1 MFDWPLIFCS
11 GLFLGF
17 QSYGGFSWSIA
28 VKAILIGLSGNDEVR
43 LGYSYVTLCDINN
56 DNKVEV
62 LYNNY
67 NTGKI
72 EARDYLGNP
81 NYIMDRERD
90 PSGKGF
96 KTTIKARPDNGI
108 ISQKTKVAIQRRASK
123 PVTMLGYTPTGVVAL
138 IVPET
143 KVSKDPKFDIGTD
156 HPRTPVH
163 YKIFDPTC
171 ADLPVWKIC
180 WDYTQRR

>member
-72 EARDYLGNP
+72 EARDYLGNLLWAWKP
-81 NYIMDRERD
+81 DDYDFECDSVSVADIDNDGIYLRWLLE
-90 PSGKGF
+90 
-96 KTTIKARPDNGI
+96 TITILKFTVL
-108 ISQKTKVAIQRRASK
+108 K
-123 PVTMLGYTPTGVVAL
+123 LGL
-138 IVPET
+138 
-143 KVSKDPKFDIGTD
+143 
-156 HPRTPVH
+156 
-163 YKIFDPTC
+163 
-171 ADLPVWKIC
+171 
-180 WDYTQRR
+180 